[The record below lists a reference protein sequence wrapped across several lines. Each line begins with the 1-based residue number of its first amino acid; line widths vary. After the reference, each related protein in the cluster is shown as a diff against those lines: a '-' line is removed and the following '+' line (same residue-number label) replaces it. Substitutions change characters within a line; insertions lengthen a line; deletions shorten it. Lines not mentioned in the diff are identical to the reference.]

1 MFLLF
6 SVGNDFAI
14 QGMHVNLSSDIL
26 IACVTIQ
33 ITEDVIKEV
42 NETITLYL
50 DTGDENVMFS
60 NDTVTINLISNDGES
75 YTFSI

>member
-1 MFLLF
+1 
-6 SVGNDFAI
+6 
-14 QGMHVNLSSDIL
+14 MHVNLTSDIL

-50 DTGDENVMFS
+50 NTGDENVLFT
-60 NDTVTINLISNDGES
+60 NDVVTINLISNDGES
-75 YTFSI
+75 

>member
-1 MFLLF
+1 
-6 SVGNDFAI
+6 
-14 QGMHVNLSSDIL
+14 MHVTLTSDIL

-50 DTGDENVMFS
+50 VTGDENVVFS

-75 YTFSI
+75 